1 MKYAM
6 IIAAMGALLT
16 VATPALAE
24 PPTSG
29 SLDLDLKLGWS
40 SFRLG
45 GRLLGPHGYAGGVW
59 LNGETRRDGFRLDG
73 GFERDG
79 KLHQFKFN
87 ADVDEW
93 LRRATR
99 SDAIDL

>member
-1 MKYAM
+1 MKQAM
-6 IIAAMGALLT
+6 VIAAMGAILT
-16 VATPALAE
+16 CATPALAE
-24 PPTSG
+24 PPA
-29 SLDLDLKLGWS
+29 SLDLDLKLGWN

-59 LNGETRRDGFRLDG
+59 LNGESRRDGFSLDG
-73 GFERDG
+73 GIERDG
-79 KLHQFKFN
+79 KVHQFKFN

-99 SDAIDL
+99 SSAIDL